1 MAGSGSGGE
10 SSPAEDRATGSSST
24 TTATTTTT
32 PTPSINRSDDDH
44 NDHDT
49 GASSVIP
56 NEPPRSSIDLRWAA
70 LAEVYNTE
78 RDYIGDLELIRQVFV
93 APLQSERIIDEKTMY
108 NIFSNIEVILGCNK
122 EFFRCLCEVPHATPS
137 IEKRTRSITR
147 SITHSRYERQGL
159 SEWYRATHTRDL
171 DRSSLH
177 DHVAVLQDVQGT
189 RREPPALSL
198 SLSVL
203 RSFVMIV

>member
-122 EFFRCLCEVPHATPS
+122 EFFRCLCEVPLTRCPPS
-137 IEKRTRSITR
+137 
-147 SITHSRYERQGL
+147 
-159 SEWYRATHTRDL
+159 
-171 DRSSLH
+171 
-177 DHVAVLQDVQGT
+177 
-189 RREPPALSL
+189 RRELAQSLTHVMNDKVFPNGTEQPTPEISIGPAFTTMSPYFKMYKVRAESRRLSL
-198 SLSVL
+198 SLSL
-203 RSFVMIV
+203 CFARSS